1 VPDPVGTFRSS
12 SPAARACSTPS
23 GASPN
28 SGFVPFSYRG
38 KKHAQRKMDQL
49 DPWIGFV
56 VPLGFRK
63 WEDDGIRGG
72 WISYQG
78 GDDEAA
84 LVGDAP
90 AVAEDP
96 VPVPEDGR

>member
-1 VPDPVGTFRSS
+1 
-12 SPAARACSTPS
+12 
-23 GASPN
+23 
-28 SGFVPFSYRG
+28 
-38 KKHAQRKMDQL
+38 
-49 DPWIGFV
+49 V